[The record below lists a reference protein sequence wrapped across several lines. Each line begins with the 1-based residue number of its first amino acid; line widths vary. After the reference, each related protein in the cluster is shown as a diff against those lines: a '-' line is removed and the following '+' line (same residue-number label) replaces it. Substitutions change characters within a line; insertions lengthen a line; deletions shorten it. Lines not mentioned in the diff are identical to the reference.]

1 MQRLQLLNQRQSEAV
16 EAWNGVGTINAAV
29 GFGKNF
35 TAFKCI
41 EKALEMSWIK
51 KGDKIFFFAET
62 MAREDT
68 LWKELEL
75 YGKGLRSMFDWRFYC
90 YQSLPVEERQLDI
103 YDEIHDALTP
113 KYKQNIVNGAKYKI
127 GLSATIPKNYS
138 IFRTELDY
146 KDVNK
151 VYSSKK
157 ELEEGDESFIN
168 KGQLLEKLCPIVFV
182 YTLEQGITEG
192 LLSPFKTFIVE
203 HTLDAEDKSMLVWK
217 SKKEYGSE
225 SDYYNKRAKLKQNY
239 NLPFFM
245 KQRLGKEMTLLLYE
259 LPSKTK
265 LVKNLLESIG
275 GKTIIFGTRLEQ
287 LRLITDNVVEGKNFK
302 ELVAKFNSGEI
313 NTIASSKKLKQG
325 ITLEGIE
332 NCIIVSYFSTFSDI
346 IQQLGRI
353 VRFVEG
359 KVAKLYIIVTLN
371 TFEEKW
377 FKEMQN
383 MYDEKGK
390 LEGIVDLKIADYISS
405 KSLLRAR

>member
-1 MQRLQLLNQRQSEAV
+1 
-16 EAWNGVGTINAAV
+16 
-29 GFGKNF
+29 
-35 TAFKCI
+35 
-41 EKALEMSWIK
+41 
-51 KGDKIFFFAET
+51 
-62 MAREDT
+62 
-68 LWKELEL
+68 
-75 YGKGLRSMFDWRFYC
+75 MFDWRFYC
-90 YQSLPVEERQLDI
+90 YQSLPIEERQLDI

-113 KYKQNIVNGAKYKI
+113 KYMQNIKLGAKYKI
-127 GLSATIPKNYS
+127 GLSATIPKNYN
-138 IFRTELDY
+138 IFRADLDY
-146 KDVNK
+146 KSVNK
-151 VYSSKK
+151 VHSSKS
-157 ELEEGDESFIN
+157 ELESGDISFIN
-168 KGQLLEKLCPIVFV
+168 KGQLLDKLCPIVYV

-192 LLSPFKTFIVE
+192 LLSPFKTYIIE
-203 HTLDAEDKSMLVWK
+203 HTLDTLDKSILIWK
-217 SKKEYGSE
+217 SKGEFGSE
-225 SDYYNKRAKLKQNY
+225 SDYYHKRARLKQNY

-265 LVKNLLESIG
+265 LVKNLLETIS

-287 LRLITDNVVEGKNFK
+287 LKLITDNVVEGKNFN
-302 ELVAKFNSGEI
+302 ELVAKFNEGSI
-313 NTIASSKKLKQG
+313 KTIASSKKLKQG

-377 FKEMQN
+377 FGEMQN

-390 LEGIVDLKIADYISS
+390 LEGTVDLKIADYISS
-405 KSLLRAR
+405 KSLLKC